1 MSPSAGRRAR
11 VHGRPGG
18 PPAGGVA
25 PRAPPWV
32 FTHHKATAS
41 GFHPF
46 QKRRCLGFSPL
57 DRPRLHPFR
66 DRDSVPEKR
75 HRGDRIAVGS
85 SPGPHGDRIARWV
98 PPCLGYPPS
107 VRRPS
112 TLLPAGSRR
121 LIVLCPLLATFVKPQ
136 SAMGTSHGGWRAA
149 SHRAAP
155 HSRVSWR
162 ARRHHICR
170 CGGCAAQ
177 RRPCSAARSSPR
189 SSHGAASSRYSSL
202 VASGE
207 PGVIVYAA
215 VERPVPRHVGPLTPT
230 VARLLIVT
238 VDSCIVL
245 LILNG
250 VLLAIDDA
258 AVGAPA
264 VLCVALPL
272 QLPLHSYARLGGQL
286 HRAARPP
293 RGNPRHRR
301 CRCQYSGRSSC
312 RAASPAASPLLG
324 S

>member
-136 SAMGTSHGGWRAA
+136 SVSWAHPMGVLEGRFTSRCSTLSSLVASPSPSHLPLRRVCCPTPPLLSCPFLAA
-149 SHRAAP
+149 LVTWGCFISLLF
-155 HSRVSWR
+155 SRGVWR
-162 ARRHHICR
+162 ARRHRLCCCR
-170 CGGCAAQ
+170 VA
-177 RRPCSAARSSPR
+177 RP
-189 SSHGAASSRYSSL
+189 SSR
-202 VASGE
+202 G
-207 PGVIVYAA
+207 A
-215 VERPVPRHVGPLTPT
+215 VNPHGG
-230 VARLLIVT
+230 A
-238 VDSCIVL
+238 
-245 LILNG
+245 
-250 VLLAIDDA
+250 LAY
-258 AVGAPA
+258 
-264 VLCVALPL
+264 C
-272 QLPLHSYARLGGQL
+272 HGGQL
-286 HRAARPP
+286 HRAAHPQWRAS
-293 RGNPRHRR
+293 RHRR
-301 CRCQYSGRSSC
+301 CRCRGSGRTLCRTTSS
-312 RAASPAASPLLG
+312 AASPLLRSTRWAAASCRSPSAG
-324 S
+324 